1 LEQSKT
7 PSFDK
12 RQARIFASACKEG
25 ISKENQRK
33 FGGRI
38 DDGAVTELSKCS
50 STIVSSS
57 PKSVKMKKSMPLF
70 YFSITL
76 AICSSALYH
85 FTAKSTPANVNF
97 TVSLLVTY
105 AVAFAVVLLT
115 FFFFPIKNGLAFELK
130 QLNWASIGLAIA
142 IVGIEFGFLL
152 VYRSGWNLGIAAVLT
167 NVVASLILL
176 PVAIFFFKDKISW
189 VNIVGIFVC
198 LAGLIMLNWK
208 S

>member
-1 LEQSKT
+1 MR
-7 PSFDK
+7 PMF
-12 RQARIFASACKEG
+12 F
-25 ISKENQRK
+25 
-33 FGGRI
+33 
-38 DDGAVTELSKCS
+38 
-50 STIVSSS
+50 
-57 PKSVKMKKSMPLF
+57 F

-85 FTAKSTPANVNF
+85 FSAKSTPANVNF

-105 AVAFAVVLLT
+105 AVAFVVTLLG
-115 FFFFPIKNGLAFELK
+115 FFFFPATNGIIVELK
-130 QLNWASIGLAIA
+130 QLNWASIGLGIA

-152 VYRSGWNLGIAAVLT
+152 VYRAGWHLGIAAVLT

-176 PVAIFFFKDKISW
+176 PVAIFFFKDKITW

-208 S
+208 R